1 MPDLLQTIT
10 IAAPIDAVW
19 AELTKLSAKQ
29 RAMMDTVLSTTFEPG
44 APLLYKSPDGKI
56 AFIVGRIMEAEAP
69 HRLVHSW
76 QLTTRDD
83 PPTVVTWELEEV
95 EDGTRVT
102 LRHTGFPEGTQ
113 KLDGVEGTWVLI
125 LRELKR
131 LLEAGDISRELKL
144 RYAIMRRFMWAMPA
158 KTRAANVTIP
168 ELPVD

>member
-1 MPDLLQTIT
+1 LPDLLQTIT
-10 IAAPIDAVW
+10 IAAPINAVW

-56 AFIVGRIMEAEAP
+56 AFIVGRIIEATAP

-83 PPTVVTWELEEV
+83 PPTVVTWELEEI

-102 LRHTGFPEGTQ
+102 LRHTGFPEGTE
-113 KLDGVEGTWVLI
+113 KLDGVDRTWLMI

-131 LLEAGDISRELKL
+131 LLETGDISRELKV
-144 RYAIMRRFMWAMPA
+144 RYAVMRRFMWAMPA
-158 KTRAANVTIP
+158 KTRTGNVTIP
-168 ELPVD
+168 ELPGD